1 MEREKIKSI
10 AKCVMGVLGV
20 AGVLTIAAV
29 APNSVQMLKMF
40 GLKDKRYKTKSVYS
54 SLRRM
59 QNQRLIEI
67 TERDGQTIISITE
80 KGKKRFLSYN
90 FETMTIFA
98 PKKWDG
104 KWRIVGFDIP
114 EKKKSAREALRK
126 KIRELGFMT
135 LQKSLFVL
143 PYDCKKEIEFIGEF
157 FGVGKCIVYAEASFI
172 NNQEYYK
179 ERFNLTEI

>member
-1 MEREKIKSI
+1 MKQEKIKSI
-10 AKCVMGVLGV
+10 AKVVLGVVGV
-20 AGVLTIAAV
+20 AGVLTIATI
-29 APNSVQMLKMF
+29 APNSVQMLKIF
-40 GLKDKRYKTKSVYS
+40 GLNDKKYKTKSVYS
-54 SLRRM
+54 SLKRM

-67 TERDGQTIISITE
+67 TDNGDETTISITE
-80 KGKKRFLSYN
+80 KGKKKFLSYN
-90 FETMTIFA
+90 FETMTVLI

-114 EKKKSAREALRK
+114 EKKKQAREALRNK
-126 KIRELGFMT
+126 MRELGFMT

-157 FGVGKCIVYAEASFI
+157 FRVNKYIIYVEATFI

-179 ERFNLTEI
+179 EQFGLG

>member
-10 AKCVMGVLGV
+10 AKCVLGVLGV

-40 GLKDKRYKTKSVYS
+40 GLKDKRYKAKSVYS

-59 QNQRLIEI
+59 QYQRLIEI
-67 TERDGQTIISITE
+67 TEKGGQTIIGITE
-80 KGKKRFLSYN
+80 KGRKKFLSFN

-114 EKKKSAREALRK
+114 EKKKQAREALRNK
-126 KIRELGFMT
+126 MRELGFRT
-135 LQKSLFVL
+135 LQKSLFIF
-143 PYDCKKEIEFIGEF
+143 PYGCKKEIEFIGEF
-157 FGVGKCIVYAEASFI
+157 FGVNKHIVYIEAIFI

-179 ERFNLTEI
+179 EQFNLG

>member
-10 AKCVMGVLGV
+10 AKCVLGVLGV
-20 AGVLTIAAV
+20 AGVLTIAAI

-59 QNQRLIEI
+59 QSQRLIEI
-67 TERDGQTIISITE
+67 TDQDDGQTIISITE

-90 FETMTIFA
+90 FETMTILS

-114 EKKKSAREALRK
+114 EKKKAAREALRK

-179 ERFNLTEI
+179 ERFNLA

>member
-1 MEREKIKSI
+1 MQKEKIKSI
-10 AKCVMGVLGV
+10 ARCVLAVLGV

-40 GLKDKRYKTKSVYS
+40 GLKDKRYKTRSVYS
-54 SLRRM
+54 SLKRM
-59 QNQRLIEI
+59 QSRRLIEI
-67 TERDGQTIISITE
+67 TENDGQTTIRITE
-80 KGKKRFLSYN
+80 NGRKRLLNYN
-90 FETMTIFA
+90 FETMTVPA

-114 EKKKSAREALRK
+114 EKKKQAREALRNK
-126 KIRELGFMT
+126 MRELGFMV

-157 FGVGKCIVYAEASFI
+157 FGVNKHIVYAEASFI
-172 NNQEYYK
+172 SNQEYYK
-179 ERFNLTEI
+179 EQFGLV

>member
-1 MEREKIKSI
+1 MKQEKIKSI
-10 AKCVMGVLGV
+10 AKVVLGVVGV
-20 AGVLTIAAV
+20 AGVLTIATI
-29 APNSVQMLKMF
+29 APNSVQMLKIF
-40 GLKDKRYKTKSVYS
+40 GLNDKKYKTKSVYS
-54 SLRRM
+54 SLKRM

-67 TERDGQTIISITE
+67 TDKGDETTISITE
-80 KGKKRFLSYN
+80 KGKKKFLSYN
-90 FETMTIFA
+90 FETMTVFI

-114 EKKKSAREALRK
+114 EKKKQAREALRNK
-126 KIRELGFMT
+126 MRELGFVT

-157 FGVGKCIVYAEASFI
+157 FRVNKYIIYVEATFI

-179 ERFNLTEI
+179 EQFGLV